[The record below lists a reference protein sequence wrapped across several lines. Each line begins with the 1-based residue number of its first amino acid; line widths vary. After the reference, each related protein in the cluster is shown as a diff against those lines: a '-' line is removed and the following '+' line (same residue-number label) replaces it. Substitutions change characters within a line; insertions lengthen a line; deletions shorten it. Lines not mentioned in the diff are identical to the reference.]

1 MNDSKISVRY
11 AKALFDSANEQ
22 GVLDAVRKDMLHLQ
36 ELCATEEFE
45 YFLSSPIIKESQKHK
60 VMKTILEG
68 KVHSLTLALLDLVL
82 NNKRE
87 LYIPGIARNFE
98 DRYKRD
104 KGIKSAVLVSA
115 ATIDN
120 NVKDQISAILKKAL
134 DSQIE
139 LKTENNKDLIGGF
152 VINIDNQQ
160 YDASVARK
168 LKNIE
173 KQLLN

>member
-11 AKALFDSANEQ
+11 AKALFDSASEQ
-22 GVLDAVRKDMLHLQ
+22 GLLDTVRKDMLHLQ
-36 ELCATEEFE
+36 ELCKMEEFE
-45 YFLSSPIIKESQKHK
+45 YFLSSPIIKESQKRK
-60 VMKTILEG
+60 AMKAILEE

-82 NNKRE
+82 NNNRE

-98 DRYKRD
+98 DKYKRE

-115 ATIDN
+115 AAVDTS
-120 NVKDQISAILKKAL
+120 VKEQISAILKKAL
-134 DSQIE
+134 NSQIE
-139 LKTENNKDLIGGF
+139 LRTEENKDLIGGF

-173 KQLLN
+173 KKLLN